1 MQLGRK
7 CQQTALTGIWMM
19 AVWGLC
25 LAAAQAGQVLRLG
38 HQFPRNSLS
47 DRAAQ
52 HFAQQVAEK
61 SQGALEIRVFPAA
74 TLGDEREQLALLR
87 KQTLDFA
94 LTGDLV
100 ISSLNDRFLVVN
112 LPFLYRDSAHA
123 MAIYNGPLGQAMRR
137 ELEAHGLKALAWHEV
152 GNRMLTANRP
162 VRNIADIRGLKL
174 RLPVTD
180 VAWTASWRA
189 LGANVRQVQ
198 FTDLPLALKTGLVE
212 AQENPPGLIRS
223 ARLNEH
229 QKYLM
234 DTRHMPQRQFIFT
247 SVSAWSRL
255 DATQR
260 RLVQEAAT
268 AASAFA
274 MTTAQTEFQRDL
286 DWLVKEG
293 GMTLIPFDASGV
305 SSIIQ
310 KVPARL
316 AGTEGEALYRE
327 IRDAH

>member
-1 MQLGRK
+1 MQVWQK
-7 CQQTALTGIWMM
+7 CKQATITGIWMM
-19 AVWGLC
+19 VAWGLC
-25 LAAAQAGQVLRLG
+25 PPAAQAALVLRLG

-52 HFAQQVAEK
+52 YFAQQVADK
-61 SQGALEIRVFPAA
+61 SRGALEIRVFPDAS
-74 TLGDEREQLALLR
+74 LGDEREQLALLR
-87 KQTLDFA
+87 KQSLDFA

-100 ISSLNDRFLVVN
+100 VSSLSDRFVVVN

-123 MAIYNGPLGQAMRR
+123 MATYNGPVGQAMRS
-137 ELEAHGLKALAWHEV
+137 ELAAHGLKALSWHEV

-162 VRNIADIRGLKL
+162 VRNIADVRGLKL
-174 RLPVTD
+174 RLPTAD
-180 VAWTASWRA
+180 VAWTAAWRA

-198 FTDLPLALKTGLVE
+198 FTDLPVALKTGLVE

-223 ARLNEH
+223 ARLHEH

-247 SVSAWSRL
+247 SVPAWNRL
-255 DATQR
+255 NAAQR
-260 RLVQEAAT
+260 RIVQQAAT
-268 AASAFA
+268 AASALA
-274 MTTAQTEFQRDL
+274 MATAKTEFQRDL
-286 DWLVKEG
+286 DWLIHEG

-305 SSIIQ
+305 PSIIQ
-310 KVPARL
+310 SVPATL

-327 IRDAH
+327 IRNAH